1 MAYDRKKILEQAK
14 TAIKENNLFF
24 VEDIVAF
31 IPCTKTTLYNFFP
44 AGSDEMNALKSLLED
59 NKIRTKSSIRAKLFK
74 SQKAAELLALYRLIC
89 TPEEHQKLN
98 QQYIDHTSKGEKMQ
112 TSITVSGTTDEDIVK
127 KLLAKFDEEGDE

>member
-1 MAYDRKKILEQAK
+1 MAYDREKIFEQAVL
-14 TAIKENNLFF
+14 AIKENNLFF

-31 IPCTKTTLYNFFP
+31 IPCSKTTLYEFFP
-44 AGSDEMNALKSLLED
+44 ADSDEMNALKSLLED

-98 QQYIDHTSKGEKMQ
+98 QQYIDHTTKGEKMQ
-112 TSITVSGTTDEDIVK
+112 PAPIVFYDCDSDSDADK
-127 KLLAKFDEEGDE
+127 TK